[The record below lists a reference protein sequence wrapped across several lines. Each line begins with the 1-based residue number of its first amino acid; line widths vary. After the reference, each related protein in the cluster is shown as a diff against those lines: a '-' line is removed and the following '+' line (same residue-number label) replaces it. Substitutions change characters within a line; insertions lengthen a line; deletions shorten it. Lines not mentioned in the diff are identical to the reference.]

1 MFSACQAFVVGFHFM
16 GFSLKGELF
25 FQHQTCIFYMHF
37 NQKTNKQETPIWLI
51 KKGEKEIL
59 RVKVDELRDTTPSL
73 LTGETQHLLLTCN
86 FCCYLLNVDLYVL
99 LFIYEILI
107 FLNKMA
113 KRGTEKLS
121 PLKVVLVVVLL
132 HSWQNELCIF
142 SFRY

>member
-1 MFSACQAFVVGFHFM
+1 M
-16 GFSLKGELF
+16 
-25 FQHQTCIFYMHF
+25 
-37 NQKTNKQETPIWLI
+37 TN

-59 RVKVDELRDTTPSL
+59 HVKVDELRDTTPSL

-86 FCCYLLNVDLYVL
+86 LCCYLLNINLLVL

-121 PLKVVLVVVLL
+121 SLKVILVVVLL
-132 HSWQNELCIF
+132 QS
-142 SFRY
+142 